1 MPLVTYNEVAP
12 KYEAISSFEQRF
24 FPTLRAEALS
34 LLPTNARILEVGAG
48 TGLNFAHYPTGASG
62 VASEPNSEMIKRAS
76 DKAKPSRVSLVQNC
90 AEQLPF
96 PDDSFEAAF
105 ATLVFCSV
113 ASPEASF
120 AELRRVVR
128 SGGKIILLDHVR
140 PRGFLGLVFDVL
152 NLFTVPLFADHMNR
166 RTSELAKSAGLEV
179 VEVRSHTCG
188 IINLVTCKVG

>member
-1 MPLVTYNEVAP
+1 MPLVSYNELAP
-12 KYEAISSFEQRF
+12 KYEAISRFEQRF

-48 TGLNFAHYPTGASG
+48 TGLNFVHYPVGASG
-62 VASEPNSEMIKRAS
+62 VATEPNSEMIRLAREKQ
-76 DKAKPSRVSLVQNC
+76 KPSRVSLVQNC

-96 PDDSFEAAF
+96 PDDSFDAAF

-113 ASPEASF
+113 ASPPAAF

-140 PRGFLGLVFDVL
+140 PGGLLGPLFDL
-152 NLFTVPLFADHMNR
+152 FNLFTVPLFDDHMNR
-166 RTSELAKSAGLEV
+166 RTSELASLAGLEV
-179 VEVRSHTCG
+179 VEVKRQAWG
-188 IINLVTCKVG
+188 IINLLACKV

>member
-1 MPLVTYNEVAP
+1 MPLVTYNELAP
-12 KYEAISSFEQRF
+12 KYDSISRFEQRF

-48 TGLNFAHYPTGASG
+48 TGLNFAHYPNGASG

-140 PRGFLGLVFDVL
+140 PRGFLGLAFDVL

>member
-1 MPLVTYNEVAP
+1 MPLVTYNELAP
-12 KYEAISSFEQRF
+12 KYEAISRFEQRF

-48 TGLNFAHYPTGASG
+48 TGLNFIHYPAGASG
-62 VASEPNSEMIKRAS
+62 VASEPNPEMLNLAREKQR
-76 DKAKPSRVSLVQNC
+76 PPRVSLVQNC

-113 ASPEASF
+113 ASPPAAF

-128 SGGKIILLDHVR
+128 GGGTIILLDHVR
-140 PRGFLGLVFDVL
+140 PGGLLGPVFDVF
-152 NLFTVPLFADHMNR
+152 NLFTVPLFDDHMNR
-166 RTSELAKSAGLEV
+166 RTAELARSAGLEV
-179 VEVRSHTCG
+179 VEVKRKAWG
-188 IINLVTCKVG
+188 IINLVACKV

>member
-1 MPLVTYNEVAP
+1 MPLVTYNELAP
-12 KYEAISSFEQRF
+12 NYEAISRFEQRF

-34 LLPTNARILEVGAG
+34 LLPANAQILEVGAG
-48 TGLNFAHYPTGASG
+48 TGLNFIYYPAGASG
-62 VASEPNSEMIKRAS
+62 VASEPNSEMIKRAC
-76 DKAKPSRVSLVQNC
+76 DKQKPSRVSLVQNC

-113 ASPEASF
+113 ASPQAAF

-128 SGGKIILLDHVR
+128 TGGIIILLDHVR
-140 PRGFLGLVFDVL
+140 PAGLLGFVFDVL

-179 VEVRSHTCG
+179 VEVRSHAWG
-188 IINLVTCKVG
+188 IINLITCKVG

>member
-1 MPLVTYNEVAP
+1 MPLVTYNELAP
-12 KYEAISSFEQRF
+12 KYEAISRFEQRF

-48 TGLNFAHYPTGASG
+48 TGLNFIHYPAGASG
-62 VASEPNSEMIKRAS
+62 VASEPNPEMLNLAREKQR
-76 DKAKPSRVSLVQNC
+76 PPRVSLVQNC

-113 ASPEASF
+113 ASPPAAF

-128 SGGKIILLDHVR
+128 GGGTIILLDHVR
-140 PRGFLGLVFDVL
+140 PGGLLGPVFDVF
-152 NLFTVPLFADHMNR
+152 NLFTVPLFDDHMNR
-166 RTSELAKSAGLEV
+166 RTVELARSAGLEV
-179 VEVRSHTCG
+179 VEVKRKAWG
-188 IINLVTCKVG
+188 IINLVACKV

>member
-1 MPLVTYNEVAP
+1 MPLVTYNELAP
-12 KYEAISSFEQRF
+12 KYEAISRFEQRF

-48 TGLNFAHYPTGASG
+48 TGLNFIHYPAGTSG
-62 VASEPNSEMIKRAS
+62 VASEPNSEMLKLAR
-76 DKAKPSRVSLVQNC
+76 DKEKPSRVSLVQNC

-113 ASPEASF
+113 ASPAAAF

-128 SGGKIILLDHVR
+128 GGGKIILLDHVR
-140 PRGFLGLVFDVL
+140 PGGLLGPVFDVF
-152 NLFTVPLFADHMNR
+152 NLFTVPLFDDHMNR
-166 RTSELAKSAGLEV
+166 ITSELAKVAGLEV
-179 VEVRSHTCG
+179 VEVKRKAWG
-188 IINLVTCKVG
+188 IVNLITCKV